1 MFHFKRISIEEFKA
15 SAPTDKKTDFFTGK
29 FISHCRTGGD
39 RFNDNII
46 ACTDSSE
53 EIMGAAVITVTKNKP
68 HVGNLQLL
76 QTFSNHSGQGV
87 ATILLDHAI
96 GDAHTRGARYLRS
109 SFEPTAVSYYTTH
122 GWKVHGIQ
130 KSGYYMSMCK
140 LPNGRFTD
148 AIWTRDDV
156 INRAVNSGAMGS
168 CVEVFD
174 EATNDLEIIFKNK
187 VK

>member
-1 MFHFKRISIEEFKA
+1 MYNSYRIDIEEFKKW
-15 SAPTDKKTDFFTGK
+15 APTDRKTDFFTGK

-39 RFNDNII
+39 RFNDNILGLYNGF
-46 ACTDSSE
+46 E
-53 EIMGAAVITVTKNKP
+53 ELCGAAVITVTKNKP

-76 QTFSNHSGQGV
+76 QVFSNKSGQGV

-122 GWKVHGIQ
+122 GWKVHGVQ

-148 AIWTRDDV
+148 AIWIRDDV
-156 INRAVNSGAMGS
+156 IDRAVNSGAMGS